1 MKLLNHHLGN
11 FKGIKDFTLD
21 TQGQNVNIY
30 GENATGKTSILDGFL
45 WLLFGKDSQ
54 NKADFAIK
62 TLDADGNE
70 IHGLEHAVESVL
82 SLNGKPLTLRKVY
95 SEKWTKKRGSAKKE
109 FTGHTT
115 DHFIDGVPVK
125 KGEYDARIANIA
137 SEDIFKLLTSPTY
150 FNEHLHWQ
158 DRREI
163 LLQVCGDISDG
174 DVLDS
179 LATLQNKD
187 QILALTNI
195 LNTRSLDDHRK
206 IIQARR
212 TEINKELDK
221 IPVRIDEADMAKP
234 DISTVNNPKA
244 LQADIKVVKES
255 IKKENEKLARLE
267 SGGEVAEK
275 TKKLREIEAEIIQLQ
290 SETRDKNDAEIRKYQ
305 DQASK
310 IREQVLTFQ
319 VNISNCKSNND
330 RQRKE
335 IESLNEQMGKLRD
348 KWHELAGEE
357 FQEPEQ
363 SDVCPTCGQT
373 IPEEQIREAVE
384 KAQAEFNRQKAEKLG
399 SINAEGKQ
407 LKAQADEIQ
416 AEIEKTKQNI
426 ADYEEKLKQEKT
438 TLKVFESKIEALRR
452 DAESQ
457 EEDPAVGLKLKEK
470 AIIEQEIESL
480 KAGNTEAREKVV
492 EGIQELE
499 EILSTL
505 EECQAKVK
513 MRKSLDDRIEK
524 LKAQERELA
533 AEYERLEGELYLT
546 EEFIRQKVSLLEE
559 KINSKFEMARFKLFN
574 VLVNGAV
581 EECCETTYQGVP
593 FGSLNNGARINVGL
607 DIIRTLAKHYNF
619 YPPIFIDNREAVTSL
634 IDMGDQQV
642 ISLIVSEK
650 DKELRVEIEGE
661 EEKEVA

>member
-1 MKLLNHHLGN
+1 MKLLTHRLTN

-30 GENATGKTSILDGFL
+30 GENATGKTSLYDAFL
-45 WLLFGKDSQ
+45 WLLFNKDSQ
-54 NKADFAIK
+54 NRADFAIK
-62 TLDADGNE
+62 TLDGNGNE
-70 IHGLEHAVESVL
+70 IHGLEHAVETVL
-82 SLNGKPLTLRKVY
+82 DLGGKPLTLRKVY
-95 SEKWTKKRGSAKKE
+95 SEKWTKKRGAAKKE

-150 FNEHLHWQ
+150 FNEYLPWK

-163 LLQVCGDISDG
+163 LLQVCGDITDD
-174 DVLDS
+174 DVIAS
-179 LATLQNKD
+179 NKNLAKLPD
-187 QILALTNI
+187 I
-195 LNTRSLDDHRK
+195 LNGRKLDDHRK
-206 IIQARR
+206 VIQARR

-267 SGGEVAEK
+267 SGGEAAEK
-275 TKKLREIEAEIIQLQ
+275 TKKLREIEAEILNLTSKARAENVEKIKELQAKASDIQMRIVNHT
-290 SETRDKNDAEIRKYQ
+290 SMVNSIEETNRDRNRQILLLT
-305 DQASK
+305 
-310 IREQVLTFQ
+310 EQ
-319 VNISNCKSNND
+319 
-330 RQRKE
+330 KE
-335 IESLNEQMGKLRD
+335 KLRK
-348 KWHELAGEE
+348 KWYQQAQEE
-357 FQEPEQ
+357 FEPPEQ
-363 SDVCPTCGQT
+363 SNICPTCGQP
-373 IPEEQIREAVE
+373 IPEEQLQAAIE
-384 KAQAEFNRQKAEKLG
+384 KAKTEFNLRKAEQLE

-407 LKAQADEIQ
+407 LKAQ
-416 AEIEKTKQNI
+416 IEELRQKI
-426 ADYEEKLKQEKT
+426 ADAEKMAAESEEKIRPLKTELDNIEAQ
-438 TLKVFESKIEALRR
+438 IEALRR
-452 DAESQ
+452 EESIKY
-457 EEDPAVGLKLKEK
+457 DPKIKELTDRK
-470 AIIEQEIESL
+470 TAIEQEIESL
-480 KAGNTEAREKVV
+480 KAGDTEAREKILG
-492 EGIQELE
+492 GIKELE

-513 MRKSLDDRIEK
+513 MRKDIEKRIED

-559 KINSKFEMARFKLFN
+559 RINSKFEMARFKLFN

-581 EECCETTYQGVP
+581 EECCETTYGGVP

-642 ISLIVSEK
+642 VSLVVSEQ
-650 DKELRVEIEGE
+650 DKELRVEVEDK
-661 EEKEVA
+661 KE

>member
-1 MKLLNHHLGN
+1 MKLLNHHLSN

-21 TQGQNVNIY
+21 AQGQDVQIH
-30 GENATGKTSILDGFL
+30 GDNATGKTSILDAFL
-45 WLLFGKDSQ
+45 WLLFNKDSQ
-54 NKADFAIK
+54 NRADFAIK
-62 TLDADGNE
+62 TLDENGNE
-70 IHGLEHAVESVL
+70 VHGLEHAVESVL
-82 SLNGKPLTLRKVY
+82 GLNGKKLTLRKVY
-95 SEKWTKKRGSAKKE
+95 SEKWTKKRGAAKKE

-137 SEDIFKLLTSPTY
+137 SEDVFKLLTSPTY
-150 FNEHLHWQ
+150 FNEHLPWK

-163 LLQVCGDISDG
+163 LLQVCGDISDEEVIAS
-174 DVLDS
+174 DKS
-179 LATLQNKD
+179 LSSLPK
-187 QILALTNI
+187 I
-195 LNTRSLDDHRK
+195 LNGRELDDHRK
-206 IIQARR
+206 VIQARR

-221 IPVRIDEADMAKP
+221 IPVRINEAELAMP
-234 DISTVNNPKA
+234 DISTINKPEA

-290 SETRDKNDAEIRKYQ
+290 SKARSKNDEEIQKLLE
-305 DQASK
+305 QA
-310 IREQVLTFQ
+310 IRVRERVMTLQ
-319 VNISNCKSNND
+319 VNATNYKSSSD
-330 RQRKE
+330 RKRKE
-335 IESLNEQMGKLRD
+335 LVSLNEQMEKLRD
-348 KWHELAGEE
+348 EWHELAGEE

-363 SDVCPTCGQT
+363 GDVCPTCGQT

-384 KAQAEFNRQKAEKLG
+384 KAQADFNRQKAEKLEA
-399 SINAEGKQ
+399 INAEGKQ

-416 AEIEKTKQNI
+416 AEIEKTEQAI
-426 ADYEEKLKQEKT
+426 ADCEEKLKQEKVT
-438 TLKVFESKIEALRR
+438 MEAFESKIEALRR

-457 EEDPAVGLKLKEK
+457 KENKENPAVGLKLKEK
-470 AIIEQEIESL
+470 AIIEEEIESL
-480 KAGNTEAREKVV
+480 KTGDIEAREKILD
-492 EGIQELE
+492 GIKELE
-499 EILSTL
+499 GILSTL
-505 EECQAKVK
+505 EECQAKVT
-513 MRKSLDDRIEK
+513 MRKGIEKRIED
-524 LKAQERELA
+524 LKAQEKKLA
-533 AEYERLEGELYLT
+533 AEFERLEGELYLT

-593 FGSLNNGARINVGL
+593 FSSLNNGARINVGL

-642 ISLIVSEK
+642 VSLVVSEQ
-650 DKELRVEIEGE
+650 DKELRVEIED
-661 EEKEVA
+661 EKEKGVA

>member
-1 MKLLNHHLGN
+1 MRLISLSLNN
-11 FKGIKDFTLD
+11 FKGIRNFTLD
-21 TQGQNVNIY
+21 AQGEDVSGY
-30 GENATGKTSILDGFL
+30 GDNATGKTTLSDAFM
-45 WLLFGKDSQ
+45 WLLFDKDSA
-54 NKADFAIK
+54 NRKDFEIK
-62 TLDADGNE
+62 TLGPDGKPE
-70 IHGLEHAVESVL
+70 HGLDHSVEAVLELEDGSHL
-82 SLNGKPLTLRKVY
+82 ALKKVFK
-95 SEKWTKKRGSAKKE
+95 EKWTKKRGSATAE

-187 QILALTNI
+187 QMLALTNI

-275 TKKLREIEAEIIQLQ
+275 TKKLREIEAEILNLTSKARAENVEKIKELQAKASDIQMRIVNHT
-290 SETRDKNDAEIRKYQ
+290 SMVNSIEETNRDRNRQILLLT
-305 DQASK
+305 
-310 IREQVLTFQ
+310 EQ
-319 VNISNCKSNND
+319 
-330 RQRKE
+330 KE
-335 IESLNEQMGKLRD
+335 KLRK
-348 KWHELAGEE
+348 KWYQQAQEE
-357 FQEPEQ
+357 FEPPEQ
-363 SDVCPTCGQT
+363 SNICPTCGQP
-373 IPEEQIREAVE
+373 IPEEQLQAAIE
-384 KAQAEFNRQKAEKLG
+384 KAKTEFNLRKAEQLE

-407 LKAQADEIQ
+407 LKAQ
-416 AEIEKTKQNI
+416 IEELRQKI
-426 ADYEEKLKQEKT
+426 ADAEKIAAESEENIRPLKTELDSIEAQ
-438 TLKVFESKIEALRR
+438 IEALRR
-452 DAESQ
+452 EESIKY
-457 EEDPAVGLKLKEK
+457 DPEIRELTEK
-470 AIIEQEIESL
+470 KATIEQEIESL

-492 EGIQELE
+492 DGIQELE

-524 LKAQERELA
+524 LKAQEKKLA

-661 EEKEVA
+661 KEKEVA

>member
-1 MKLLNHHLGN
+1 MKLLTHRLTN
-11 FKGIKDFTLD
+11 FKGIRDFTLD
-21 TQGQNVNIY
+21 TQGQNMNIY
-30 GENATGKTSILDGFL
+30 GENATGKTTLYDAFL
-45 WLLFGKDSQ
+45 WLLFNKDSQ
-54 NKADFAIK
+54 NKTDFAIK
-62 TLDADGNE
+62 TLDENGNE
-70 IHGLEHAVESVL
+70 IHGLEHAVETVL
-82 SLNGKPLTLRKVY
+82 ALNGKSLTLRKVY
-95 SEKWTKKRGSAKKE
+95 SEKWTKKRGAAKKE

-221 IPVRIDEADMAKP
+221 IPVRINEAELAMP
-234 DISTVNNPKA
+234 DISTINKPEALPKDIA
-244 LQADIKVVKES
+244 LVKES
-255 IKKENEKLARLE
+255 VQKENQKLARLE

-275 TKKLREIEAEIIQLQ
+275 TKKLREIEAEIIRLQNEAQRRATGDIAVLYEQLNGA
-290 SETRDKNDAEIRKYQ
+290 KNGVMDIERHIKNKKQ
-305 DQASK
+305 ENEE
-310 IREQVLTFQ
+310 REKAIKGINAQ
-319 VNISNCKSNND
+319 
-330 RQRKE
+330 
-335 IESLNEQMGKLRD
+335 IEGLRD
-348 KWHELAGEE
+348 KWHGIAEVA
-357 FQEPEQ
+357 FDEPEQ
-363 SDVCPTCGQT
+363 DGFCPTCGQT
-373 IPEEQIREAVE
+373 LPAEQVQAATD
-384 KAQAEFNRQKAEKLG
+384 KALATFNKDKASQLE
-399 SINAEGKQ
+399 SINAEGKV
-407 LKAQADEIQ
+407 LKEKKDSLQ
-416 AEIEKTKQNI
+416 AEYEATEKVIQGSEKKLRKEKATIEAI
-426 ADYEEKLKQEKT
+426 
-438 TLKVFESKIEALRR
+438 ESEIEALRR
-452 DAESQ
+452 DAENQ

-513 MRKSLDDRIEK
+513 MRGDIEKRIEE
-524 LKAQERELA
+524 LKAQEKKLA

-593 FGSLNNGARINVGL
+593 FSSLNNGARINVGL
-607 DIIRTLAKHYNF
+607 DIIRTLARHYNF

>member
-1 MKLLNHHLGN
+1 MKLLTHRLTN

-30 GENATGKTSILDGFL
+30 GENATGKTSLYDAFL
-45 WLLFGKDSQ
+45 WLLFNKDSQ
-54 NKADFAIK
+54 NRADFAIK
-62 TLDADGNE
+62 TLDGNGNE
-70 IHGLEHAVESVL
+70 IHGLEHAVETVL
-82 SLNGKPLTLRKVY
+82 DLGGKPLTLRKVY
-95 SEKWTKKRGSAKKE
+95 SEKWTKKRGAAKKE

-150 FNEHLHWQ
+150 FNEYLPWK

-163 LLQVCGDISDG
+163 LLQVCGDITDD
-174 DVLDS
+174 DVIAS
-179 LATLQNKD
+179 NKNLAKLPD
-187 QILALTNI
+187 I
-195 LNTRSLDDHRK
+195 LNGRKLDDHRK
-206 IIQARR
+206 VIQARR

-267 SGGEVAEK
+267 SGGEAAEK
-275 TKKLREIEAEIIQLQ
+275 TKKLREIEAEILNLTSKARAENVEKIKELQAKASDIQMRIVNHT
-290 SETRDKNDAEIRKYQ
+290 SMVNSIEETNRDRNRQILLLT
-305 DQASK
+305 
-310 IREQVLTFQ
+310 EQ
-319 VNISNCKSNND
+319 
-330 RQRKE
+330 KE
-335 IESLNEQMGKLRD
+335 KLRK
-348 KWHELAGEE
+348 KWYQLAQEE
-357 FQEPEQ
+357 FEPPEQ
-363 SDVCPTCGQT
+363 SNICPTCGQP
-373 IPEEQIREAVE
+373 IPEEQLQAAIE
-384 KAQAEFNRQKAEKLG
+384 KAKTEFNLRKAEQLE

-407 LKAQADEIQ
+407 LKAQ
-416 AEIEKTKQNI
+416 IEELRQKI
-426 ADYEEKLKQEKT
+426 ADAEKMAAESEENIRPLKTELDSIEAQ
-438 TLKVFESKIEALRR
+438 IEALRR
-452 DAESQ
+452 EESIKY
-457 EEDPAVGLKLKEK
+457 DPEIRELTEK
-470 AIIEQEIESL
+470 KATIEQEIESL

-513 MRKSLDDRIEK
+513 MRKSLDDRIKK
-524 LKAQERELA
+524 LKAQEKKLA

>member
-1 MKLLNHHLGN
+1 MKLLTHRLTN

-30 GENATGKTSILDGFL
+30 GENATGKTSLYDAFL
-45 WLLFGKDSQ
+45 WLLFNKDSQ
-54 NKADFAIK
+54 NRADFAIK
-62 TLDADGNE
+62 TLDGNGNE
-70 IHGLEHAVESVL
+70 IHGLEHAVETVL
-82 SLNGKPLTLRKVY
+82 DLGGKPLTLRKVY
-95 SEKWTKKRGSAKKE
+95 SEKWTKKRGAAKKE

-150 FNEHLHWQ
+150 FNEYLPWK

-163 LLQVCGDISDG
+163 LLQVCGDITDD
-174 DVLDS
+174 DVIAS
-179 LATLQNKD
+179 NKN
-187 QILALTNI
+187 LTKLPDI
-195 LNTRSLDDHRK
+195 LNGRKLDDHRK
-206 IIQARR
+206 VIQARR

-267 SGGEVAEK
+267 SGGEAAEK
-275 TKKLREIEAEIIQLQ
+275 TKKLREIEAEILNLTSKARAENVEKIKELQAKASDIQMRIVNHT
-290 SETRDKNDAEIRKYQ
+290 SMVNSIEETNRDRNRQILLLT
-305 DQASK
+305 
-310 IREQVLTFQ
+310 EQ
-319 VNISNCKSNND
+319 
-330 RQRKE
+330 KE
-335 IESLNEQMGKLRD
+335 KLRK
-348 KWHELAGEE
+348 KWYQQAQEE
-357 FQEPEQ
+357 FEPPEQ
-363 SDVCPTCGQT
+363 SNICPTCGQP
-373 IPEEQIREAVE
+373 IPEEQLQAAIE
-384 KAQAEFNRQKAEKLG
+384 KAKTEFNLRKAEQLE

-407 LKAQADEIQ
+407 LKAQ
-416 AEIEKTKQNI
+416 IEELRQKI
-426 ADYEEKLKQEKT
+426 ADAEKMAAESEEKIRPLKTELDNIEAQ
-438 TLKVFESKIEALRR
+438 IEALRR
-452 DAESQ
+452 EESIKY
-457 EEDPAVGLKLKEK
+457 DPKIKELTDRK
-470 AIIEQEIESL
+470 TAIEQEIESL
-480 KAGNTEAREKVV
+480 KAGDTEAREKILG
-492 EGIQELE
+492 GIKELE

-513 MRKSLDDRIEK
+513 MRKDIEKRIED

-559 KINSKFEMARFKLFN
+559 RINSKFEMARFKLFN

-581 EECCETTYQGVP
+581 EECCETTYGGVP

-642 ISLIVSEK
+642 VSLVVSEQ
-650 DKELRVEIEGE
+650 DKELRVEVEDK
-661 EEKEVA
+661 KE